1 MPTDYEVNLRSNGT
15 NVLTEFIS
23 KGEGFIPRDRSRV
36 IHVMSILWPISCY
49 VALTL
54 SILHWFPTAAWHA
67 QNHLGSSAAP
77 FRVKSSGNS
86 PRLLRSIL
94 RATPHCGGI
103 QSIEDEP
110 GKCEVKNEIDKI

>member
-23 KGEGFIPRDRSRV
+23 KGEGFIPRDSNVNFMANFLLCRV
-36 IHVMSILWPISCY
+36 DSVY
-49 VALTL
+49 TALVSHGGMARTKPPRRL
-54 SILHWFPTAAWHA
+54 R
-67 QNHLGSSAAP
+67 
-77 FRVKSSGNS
+77 FRVKSSGNN

-110 GKCEVKNEIDKI
+110 GKCEVKNKID